1 MTAPGTSGLF
11 RVAMVRHELR
21 CGEVVDGGH
30 PLGGVWHVAARSVH
44 DGLPEEKGWER
55 QYKSDRLTCPD
66 RMQNRCYSV
75 QWHHPF
81 FSTDGGPDQAR
92 LYRAHVEGELLAGA
106 VRTASQA
113 RSRFEGA

>member
-1 MTAPGTSGLF
+1 MAAPGTSGLF
-11 RVAMVRHELR
+11 IVALVRHTLR
-21 CGEVVDGGH
+21 CGEVVDVGH

-75 QWHHPF
+75 IQYPH
-81 FSTDGGPDQAR
+81 FSTCIRGFWHGSRSLFLPGAADRPDR
-92 LYRAHVEGELLAGA
+92 A
-106 VRTASQA
+106 VRH
-113 RSRFEGA
+113 